1 MSKTKELDRLV
12 NNVSE
17 EMLEKL
23 YKVSDFHLSQSDLDI
38 NKIDSKGI
46 YSDFNDAHSYIMERV
61 IENLNK
67 QIYNFKL

>member
-17 EMLEKL
+17 EILEKL
-23 YKVSDFHLSQSDLDI
+23 YKVSDFHLSYSDLDI
-38 NKIDSKGI
+38 KKIDSKGI
-46 YSDFNDAHSYIMERV
+46 YSDYNDAHSYIMKRV

-67 QIYNFKL
+67 QIYNLKL